1 MEEVLHG
8 IHGRTEKLAKP
19 YAEENDDFDGYDDGP
34 EATAPQTP
42 AASRTA
48 PAYQFEEATRSESS
62 KVVNIHATT
71 QLQVIVVKPD
81 RFELV
86 TEIADH
92 MRNKRAIVLNLES
105 TEKDVARRLVDFLSG
120 CTYAL
125 DGNIRKVAQSTYL
138 ATPYNVNI
146 MDDLI
151 DELESKG
158 YTL

>member
-1 MEEVLHG
+1 MGFMDELK
-8 IHGRTEKLAKP
+8 KLAKP

-34 EATAPQTP
+34 EPQVAPQAPT
-42 AASRTA
+42 ASRTA
-48 PAYQFEEATRSESS
+48 PAYQFEDTKADS
-62 KVVNIHATT
+62 KVVNLHGSA
-71 QLQVIVVKPD
+71 QLQVIVVKPEK
-81 RFELV
+81 FEMV

-92 MRNKRAIVLNLES
+92 MRSKRAIVLNLEN
-105 TEKDVARRLVDFLSG
+105 TEKDVARRVVDFLSG

-138 ATPYNVNI
+138 VTPYNVNI